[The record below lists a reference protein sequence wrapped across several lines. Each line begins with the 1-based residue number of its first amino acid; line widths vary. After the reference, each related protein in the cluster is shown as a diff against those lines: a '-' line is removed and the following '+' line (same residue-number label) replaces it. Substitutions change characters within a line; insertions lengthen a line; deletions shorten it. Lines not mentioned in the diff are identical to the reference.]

1 MSRRNTISREFF
13 ATIAAV
19 LVLGLSVM
27 CAIQTA
33 LSAAYFIGE
42 RKSSLTDVLNGATA
56 LSERFADEG
65 SIVTK
70 PLQGEDVLE
79 RAHSGFELFNTASG
93 ALVFIADENGQI
105 LLHTGDDAFTGAG
118 VPASYIDELN
128 EGNDIFETGTL
139 DGVYCAK
146 YYTAGRRITV
156 GGQDGYLFAA
166 SPMAALGSYM
176 TDMLTMFGI
185 SAAVILILCSILCW
199 VLAKRITGPIED
211 ISEAARRLGSGDF
224 TARAPVDGC
233 VELADFATTFNNMA
247 ARLQTIDNS
256 RGQFM
261 GNIAHEL
268 RTPMTTIKGFIDGM
282 LDGTIPPEETKH
294 YLGIVS
300 QETGRLARLVQNML
314 DITKLE
320 AGEVPIH
327 AQTYDLWKTVTD
339 VVLSDEQRIEDGKI
353 DIQGLG
359 GDPLLIHADPDFV
372 HQVVYNIVDNAIK
385 FTPVGGM
392 ITLRIVQKQT
402 APHGSVDYE
411 FHIRDTGIGMSK
423 EFASHIFDEFSR
435 EHTATENKVVGTGL
449 GLSIVKSFVELM
461 GGKIYVESEQG
472 KGTKFT
478 VEISLEIASEEDV
491 YKKKESEQSIISDKS
506 IGKRILLAEDI
517 QMAKNAGM
525 NGHIAKPLDGEKMI
539 TVLKQCLADNSDVK
553 IQEDL

>member
-13 ATIAAV
+13 STIAVV

-33 LSAAYFIGE
+33 LSAAYFVQE
-42 RKSSLTDVLNGATA
+42 RRTALNDILNGASQ
-56 LSERFADEG
+56 LCERFAEDGSVLTRPLDDE
-65 SIVTK
+65 K
-70 PLQGEDVLE
+70 AREYA
-79 RAHSGFELFNTASG
+79 RSGFDLFTTSSG
-93 ALVFIADENGQI
+93 AVLFIADENGDV
-105 LLHTGDDAFTGAG
+105 LLHTGSEDFTEQPI
-118 VPASYIDELN
+118 PADMLAEMDSGEN
-128 EGNDIFETGTL
+128 IFKTGTL
-139 DGVYCAK
+139 GGVYSGK
-146 YYTAGRRITV
+146 YYTAGRRV
-156 GGQDGYLFAA
+156 EAGGYTGYLFAA
-166 SPMAALGSYM
+166 SPMTALAGYM
-176 TDMLTMFGI
+176 GDMLAMFGI
-185 SAAVILILCSILCW
+185 SAAAILLLCSLLCW

-359 GDPLLIHADPDFV
+359 GDPLLIYADPDFV

-385 FTPVGGM
+385 FTPAGGTISFAAERRGNM
-392 ITLRIVQKQT
+392 VEVRIENT
-402 APHGSVDYE
+402 GAGIAPEALPFVFERFYKEDRSRGMNTRGS
-411 FHIRDTGIGMSK
+411 
-423 EFASHIFDEFSR
+423 
-435 EHTATENKVVGTGL
+435 GL
-449 GLSIVKSFVELM
+449 GLHICKILVNLS
-461 GGKIYVESEQG
+461 GGQIHAESEEG
-472 KGTKFT
+472 SWCRFVFT
-478 VEISLEIASEEDV
+478 LP
-491 YKKKESEQSIISDKS
+491 
-506 IGKRILLAEDI
+506 
-517 QMAKNAGM
+517 AG
-525 NGHIAKPLDGEKMI
+525 
-539 TVLKQCLADNSDVK
+539 Q
-553 IQEDL
+553 

>member
-13 ATIAAV
+13 STIAVV

-33 LSAAYFIGE
+33 LSAAYFVQE
-42 RKSSLTDVLNGATA
+42 RCTALNDILNGASK
-56 LSERFADEG
+56 LCEKFAEDG
-65 SIVTK
+65 SVLTR
-70 PLQGEDVLE
+70 PLDNEQARENA
-79 RAHSGFELFNTASG
+79 RNGFDLFTTSSG
-93 ALVFIADENGQI
+93 AVLFVADENGDI
-105 LLHTGDDAFTGAG
+105 LLHTGSEDFTEQPI
-118 VPASYIDELN
+118 PADMLAEMDTGDN
-128 EGNDIFETGTL
+128 IFKTGTL
-139 DGVYCAK
+139 GGVYSGK
-146 YYTAGRRITV
+146 YYTAGRRVEV
-156 GGQDGYLFAA
+156 GGYTGYLFAA
-166 SPMAALGSYM
+166 SPMTALASYM
-176 TDMLTMFGI
+176 RDMLAMFGI
-185 SAAVILILCSILCW
+185 SAAAILLLCSLLCW

-359 GDPLLIHADPDFV
+359 GDPLLIYADPDFV

-385 FTPVGGM
+385 FTPAGGTISFAAERRGNM
-392 ITLRIVQKQT
+392 VEVRIENT
-402 APHGSVDYE
+402 GAGIAPEALPFVFERFYKEDRSRGMNTRGS
-411 FHIRDTGIGMSK
+411 
-423 EFASHIFDEFSR
+423 
-435 EHTATENKVVGTGL
+435 GL
-449 GLSIVKSFVELM
+449 GLHICKILVNLS
-461 GGKIYVESEQG
+461 GGQIHAESEEG
-472 KGTKFT
+472 NWCRFVFT
-478 VEISLEIASEEDV
+478 LP
-491 YKKKESEQSIISDKS
+491 
-506 IGKRILLAEDI
+506 
-517 QMAKNAGM
+517 AG
-525 NGHIAKPLDGEKMI
+525 
-539 TVLKQCLADNSDVK
+539 Q
-553 IQEDL
+553 

>member
-27 CAIQTA
+27 CAIQAA

-128 EGNDIFETGTL
+128 EGHDIFETGTL

-211 ISEAARRLGSGDF
+211 ISEAARRLGSGNF

-359 GDPLLIHADPDFV
+359 GNPLLIYADPDFV

-385 FTPVGGM
+385 FTPAGGTISFAAERRGNM
-392 ITLRIVQKQT
+392 VEVRIENT
-402 APHGSVDYE
+402 GAGIAPEALPFVFERFYKEDRSRGMNTRGS
-411 FHIRDTGIGMSK
+411 
-423 EFASHIFDEFSR
+423 
-435 EHTATENKVVGTGL
+435 GL
-449 GLSIVKSFVELM
+449 GLHICKILVNLS
-461 GGKIYVESEQG
+461 GGQIHAESEEG
-472 KGTKFT
+472 NWCRFVFT
-478 VEISLEIASEEDV
+478 LP
-491 YKKKESEQSIISDKS
+491 
-506 IGKRILLAEDI
+506 
-517 QMAKNAGM
+517 AG
-525 NGHIAKPLDGEKMI
+525 
-539 TVLKQCLADNSDVK
+539 Q
-553 IQEDL
+553 

>member
-13 ATIAAV
+13 STIAVV

-33 LSAAYFIGE
+33 LSAAYFVQE
-42 RKSSLTDVLNGATA
+42 RRTALNDILNGASQ
-56 LSERFADEG
+56 LCERFAEDG
-65 SIVTK
+65 SNLTR
-70 PLQGEDVLE
+70 PLDSKEAEDYA
-79 RAHSGFELFNTASG
+79 RSGFELFTTSSG
-93 ALVFIADENGQI
+93 AVMFIADENGHI
-105 LLHTGDDAFTGAG
+105 LLHTGSEDFTDQPI
-118 VPASYIDELN
+118 PADMLAEMDNGES
-128 EGNDIFETGTL
+128 IFKTGTL
-139 DGVYCAK
+139 GGVYGSK
-146 YYTAGRRITV
+146 FYTAGRRIDVNGYT
-156 GGQDGYLFAA
+156 GYLFAA
-166 SPMAALGSYM
+166 SPMTALASYM
-176 TDMLTMFGI
+176 GDMLAMFGI
-185 SAAVILILCSILCW
+185 SAAAILLLCSLLCW

-282 LDGTIPPEETKH
+282 LDGTIPPEENQR
-294 YLGIVS
+294 YLAIVS

-327 AQTYDLWKTVTD
+327 AKNYDLWQTVTD

-359 GDPLLIHADPDFV
+359 GPPLMIYADPDFV

-385 FTPVGGM
+385 FTPAGGTISFSAEKHGNM
-392 ITLRIVQKQT
+392 VEVHIENTGAGI
-402 APHGSVDYE
+402 APEALPFVFERFYKEDRSRGMNTHGS
-411 FHIRDTGIGMSK
+411 
-423 EFASHIFDEFSR
+423 
-435 EHTATENKVVGTGL
+435 GL
-449 GLSIVKSFVELM
+449 GLHICKILINLS
-461 GGKIYVESEQG
+461 GGQIHAESEEG
-472 KGTKFT
+472 KWCRFVFT
-478 VEISLEIASEEDV
+478 LPCG
-491 YKKKESEQSIISDKS
+491 Q
-506 IGKRILLAEDI
+506 
-517 QMAKNAGM
+517 
-525 NGHIAKPLDGEKMI
+525 
-539 TVLKQCLADNSDVK
+539 
-553 IQEDL
+553 

>member
-33 LSAAYFIGE
+33 LSAAYFISE

-128 EGNDIFETGTL
+128 EGYDIFETGTL

-166 SPMAALGSYM
+166 SPLAALGSYM

-211 ISEAARRLGSGDF
+211 ISEAARRLG
-224 TARAPVDGC
+224 R
-233 VELADFATTFNNMA
+233 
-247 ARLQTIDNS
+247 
-256 RGQFM
+256 
-261 GNIAHEL
+261 
-268 RTPMTTIKGFIDGM
+268 
-282 LDGTIPPEETKH
+282 
-294 YLGIVS
+294 
-300 QETGRLARLVQNML
+300 
-314 DITKLE
+314 
-320 AGEVPIH
+320 
-327 AQTYDLWKTVTD
+327 
-339 VVLSDEQRIEDGKI
+339 
-353 DIQGLG
+353 
-359 GDPLLIHADPDFV
+359 
-372 HQVVYNIVDNAIK
+372 
-385 FTPVGGM
+385 
-392 ITLRIVQKQT
+392 
-402 APHGSVDYE
+402 
-411 FHIRDTGIGMSK
+411 
-423 EFASHIFDEFSR
+423 
-435 EHTATENKVVGTGL
+435 
-449 GLSIVKSFVELM
+449 
-461 GGKIYVESEQG
+461 
-472 KGTKFT
+472 
-478 VEISLEIASEEDV
+478 
-491 YKKKESEQSIISDKS
+491 
-506 IGKRILLAEDI
+506 
-517 QMAKNAGM
+517 
-525 NGHIAKPLDGEKMI
+525 
-539 TVLKQCLADNSDVK
+539 
-553 IQEDL
+553 

>member
-13 ATIAAV
+13 STIAVV

-33 LSAAYFIGE
+33 LSAAYFVQE
-42 RKSSLTDVLNGATA
+42 RRTALNDILNGASKLCET
-56 LSERFADEG
+56 FAEDG
-65 SIVTK
+65 SVLTR
-70 PLQGEDVLE
+70 PLDNEQARENA
-79 RAHSGFELFNTASG
+79 RNGFDLFTTSSG
-93 ALVFIADENGQI
+93 AVLFVTDENGDI
-105 LLHTGDDAFTGAG
+105 LLHTGSEDFTEQPIPADMLAEMDAG
-118 VPASYIDELN
+118 DN
-128 EGNDIFETGTL
+128 IFKTGTL
-139 DGVYCAK
+139 GGVYNGK
-146 YYTAGRRITV
+146 YYTAGRRVEV
-156 GGQDGYLFAA
+156 GGYTGYLFAA
-166 SPMAALGSYM
+166 SPMTALASYM
-176 TDMLTMFGI
+176 GDMLAMFGI
-185 SAAVILILCSILCW
+185 SAAVILLLCSLLCW

-282 LDGTIPPEETKH
+282 LDGTIPPEENQR
-294 YLGIVS
+294 YLAIVS

-327 AQTYDLWKTVTD
+327 AKNYDLWQTVTD

-359 GDPLLIHADPDFV
+359 DPDFV

-385 FTPVGGM
+385 FTPAGGV
-392 ITLRIVQKQT
+392 ISFAAEK
-402 APHGSVDYE
+402 HGSMVE
-411 FHIRDTGIGMSK
+411 VRIENTGAGIAPEALPFVFERFYKEDRSRGMNTRGS
-423 EFASHIFDEFSR
+423 
-435 EHTATENKVVGTGL
+435 GL
-449 GLSIVKSFVELM
+449 GLHICKILINLS
-461 GGKIYVESEQG
+461 GGQIHAESEEG
-472 KGTKFT
+472 KWCRFVFT
-478 VEISLEIASEEDV
+478 LPCG
-491 YKKKESEQSIISDKS
+491 Q
-506 IGKRILLAEDI
+506 
-517 QMAKNAGM
+517 
-525 NGHIAKPLDGEKMI
+525 
-539 TVLKQCLADNSDVK
+539 
-553 IQEDL
+553 

>member
-13 ATIAAV
+13 STIAVV

-33 LSAAYFIGE
+33 LSAAYFVQE
-42 RKSSLTDVLNGATA
+42 RCTALNDILNGASK
-56 LSERFADEG
+56 LCEKFAEDG
-65 SIVTK
+65 SVLTR
-70 PLQGEDVLE
+70 PLDNEQARENA
-79 RAHSGFELFNTASG
+79 RNGFDLFTTSSG
-93 ALVFIADENGQI
+93 AVLFVADENGDI
-105 LLHTGDDAFTGAG
+105 LLHTGSEDFTEQPI
-118 VPASYIDELN
+118 PADMLAEMDTGDN
-128 EGNDIFETGTL
+128 IFKTGTL
-139 DGVYCAK
+139 GGVYSGK
-146 YYTAGRRITV
+146 YYTAGRRVEV
-156 GGQDGYLFAA
+156 GGYTGYLFAA
-166 SPMAALGSYM
+166 SPMTALASYM
-176 TDMLTMFGI
+176 RDMLAMFGI
-185 SAAVILILCSILCW
+185 SAAAILLLCSLLCW

-320 AGEVPIH
+320 AGEVPVH

-353 DIQGLG
+353 DIRGLG
-359 GDPLLIHADPDFV
+359 GDPLLIYADPDFV

-385 FTPVGGM
+385 FTPAGGTISFAAERRGNM
-392 ITLRIVQKQT
+392 VEVRIENT
-402 APHGSVDYE
+402 GAGIAPEALPFVFERFYKEDRSRGMNTRGS
-411 FHIRDTGIGMSK
+411 
-423 EFASHIFDEFSR
+423 
-435 EHTATENKVVGTGL
+435 GL
-449 GLSIVKSFVELM
+449 GLHICKILVNLS
-461 GGKIYVESEQG
+461 GGQIHAESEEG
-472 KGTKFT
+472 NWCRFVFT
-478 VEISLEIASEEDV
+478 LP
-491 YKKKESEQSIISDKS
+491 
-506 IGKRILLAEDI
+506 
-517 QMAKNAGM
+517 AG
-525 NGHIAKPLDGEKMI
+525 
-539 TVLKQCLADNSDVK
+539 Q
-553 IQEDL
+553 

>member
-13 ATIAAV
+13 STIAVV

-33 LSAAYFIGE
+33 LSAAYFVQE
-42 RKSSLTDVLNGATA
+42 RRTALNDILNGASQ
-56 LSERFADEG
+56 LCERFAEDGSVLTRPLDDE
-65 SIVTK
+65 K
-70 PLQGEDVLE
+70 AKEYA
-79 RAHSGFELFNTASG
+79 RSGFDLFTTSSG
-93 ALVFIADENGQI
+93 AVLFIADENGDV
-105 LLHTGDDAFTGAG
+105 LLHTGSEDFTEQPI
-118 VPASYIDELN
+118 PADMLAEMDSGEN
-128 EGNDIFETGTL
+128 IFKTGTL
-139 DGVYCAK
+139 GGVYSGK
-146 YYTAGRRITV
+146 YYTAGRRVEV
-156 GGQDGYLFAA
+156 GGCTGYLFAA
-166 SPMAALGSYM
+166 SPMTALAGYM
-176 TDMLTMFGI
+176 GDMLAMFGI
-185 SAAVILILCSILCW
+185 SAAAILLLCSLLCW

-282 LDGTIPPEETKH
+282 LDGTITPEENQR
-294 YLGIVS
+294 YLAIVS

-327 AQTYDLWKTVTD
+327 AKNYDLWQTVTD

-359 GDPLLIHADPDFV
+359 GPPLMIYADPDFV

-385 FTPVGGM
+385 FTPAGGVISFAAEKHGNM
-392 ITLRIVQKQT
+392 VEVRIENT
-402 APHGSVDYE
+402 GAGIAPEALPFVFERFYKEDRSRGMNTRGS
-411 FHIRDTGIGMSK
+411 
-423 EFASHIFDEFSR
+423 
-435 EHTATENKVVGTGL
+435 GL
-449 GLSIVKSFVELM
+449 GLHICKILINLS
-461 GGKIYVESEQG
+461 GGQIHAESEEG
-472 KGTKFT
+472 KWCRFVFT
-478 VEISLEIASEEDV
+478 LPCG
-491 YKKKESEQSIISDKS
+491 Q
-506 IGKRILLAEDI
+506 
-517 QMAKNAGM
+517 
-525 NGHIAKPLDGEKMI
+525 
-539 TVLKQCLADNSDVK
+539 
-553 IQEDL
+553 